1 MGMADA
7 FAAVAAG
14 FSRAGLGPYR
24 DAVARWPGEP
34 VRDDGGSIIVPGVP
48 YEMPCLCQV
57 DSATEAMRSADGYVD
72 TDVRLLILAAG
83 LPRAIDTDA
92 TVEVGGRRWSVQ
104 TAVLDPMGAYWDC
117 RGRRG
122 T

>member
-1 MGMADA
+1 MSIAGA
-7 FAAVAAG
+7 FAGIADR
-14 FSRAGLGPYR
+14 FSRAGLGAYK

-34 VRDDGGSIIVPGVP
+34 VVDDGGSIVEPGIP

-57 DSATEAMRSADGYVD
+57 DSATEAMRSAEVYID

-92 TVEVGGRRWSVQ
+92 AVEVGGRRWSIQ
-104 TAVLDPMGAYWDC
+104 TAVLDPMEAYWDC
-117 RGRRG
+117 RGRRA
-122 T
+122 